1 MLINV
6 SDYGMNGEGVGK
18 IDGKV
23 ILINNTLI
31 GEEAEVE
38 IVEDNKN
45 YSIAKCKKIINK
57 SENRQNPPCPY
68 FYECGGCNLQH
79 MIYTEQ
85 LNYKTILV
93 KKTLKKVAGID
104 FSVSNC
110 VACDEIL
117 NYRNKSSF
125 NFKNNKCG
133 FYKENSNDIVE
144 IDSCIISSKNI
155 NKVYSLFKDFM
166 LSTNNLQYVKNLVVK
181 DINNQI
187 LVGVVAKTEL
197 DLTKFYTVLQQNFA
211 NIGLYLIVN
220 TRKDSVV
227 LSGKIKHIAGIKEIK
242 VQNFNL
248 TYFVDLLGFHQTN
261 INIQNKLYNKVLEYI
276 LPNQKV
282 INGFSG
288 QGLLSAILALKAKQV
303 IGIEINKSSH
313 KSAEK
318 LKKDNHI
325 TNLINVCADFNTEI
339 PKHLKDTNTIIL
351 DPSKKG
357 CGCQVMKKINGIE
370 NIIYISCNPIALA
383 KDLRLLNNYA
393 IEEIIPFDMFP
404 NTNNVET
411 LVKLKKIK
419 GN

>member
-187 LVGVVAKTEL
+187 
-197 DLTKFYTVLQQNFA
+197 
-211 NIGLYLIVN
+211 
-220 TRKDSVV
+220 
-227 LSGKIKHIAGIKEIK
+227 
-242 VQNFNL
+242 
-248 TYFVDLLGFHQTN
+248 
-261 INIQNKLYNKVLEYI
+261 
-276 LPNQKV
+276 
-282 INGFSG
+282 
-288 QGLLSAILALKAKQV
+288 
-303 IGIEINKSSH
+303 
-313 KSAEK
+313 
-318 LKKDNHI
+318 
-325 TNLINVCADFNTEI
+325 
-339 PKHLKDTNTIIL
+339 
-351 DPSKKG
+351 
-357 CGCQVMKKINGIE
+357 
-370 NIIYISCNPIALA
+370 
-383 KDLRLLNNYA
+383 
-393 IEEIIPFDMFP
+393 
-404 NTNNVET
+404 
-411 LVKLKKIK
+411 
-419 GN
+419 